1 MRTRTSALPAR
12 APLCRIA
19 AEVKGIM
26 DDTTIYILS
35 TAVVFV
41 FGGIG
46 MWLRKRYLK
55 KVMEK
60 GLGRKVEDRELTS
73 ISEWMDALPDERPQ
87 GPRRP
92 RT

>member
-1 MRTRTSALPAR
+1 
-12 APLCRIA
+12 
-19 AEVKGIM
+19 M

-35 TAVVFV
+35 MAIVIAL
-41 FGGIG
+41 GGLG

-73 ISEWMDALPDERPQ
+73 ITEWMDALPDERPQ
-87 GPRRP
+87 GPKRP
-92 RT
+92 CT

>member
-1 MRTRTSALPAR
+1 
-12 APLCRIA
+12 
-19 AEVKGIM
+19 M
-26 DDTTIYILS
+26 DDSTIYILS
-35 TAVVFV
+35 TAVVLV
-41 FGGIG
+41 IGGIG

-73 ISEWMDALPDERPQ
+73 ISEWMDALPDERPP
-87 GPRRP
+87 GPQRP